1 MFDKHI
7 HNSTQYIPYCKE
19 VNHTYNMP
27 TTTEQI
33 AKVNEMREE
42 LKKDL
47 LDAFVLEIQPLKFEA
62 LISCWRSLD
71 KIRVNETRI
80 TIINNGKKYHKVFSS
95 PPVSDDYTFFKYTE
109 DIKQKAKELL
119 DEIVQYEFI
128 KISGSVLKCQ
138 KNY

>member
-33 AKVNEMREE
+33 AKVNEMRED

-47 LDAFVLEIQPLKFEA
+47 LDVFVVEIEPFKFEA
-62 LISCWRSLD
+62 LISCWKSLD
-71 KIRVNETRI
+71 KIGVNETRI
-80 TIINNGKKYHKVFSS
+80 TIMNSGKAYHKIFSS
-95 PPVSDDYTFFKYTE
+95 PCVSDNYSFFRYTE
-109 DIKQKAKELL
+109 DVKQRVKELL
-119 DEIVQYEFI
+119 DEIVQYEFM
-128 KISGSVLKCQ
+128 KISRSVI
-138 KNY
+138 KNG